1 MEALNELNHLA
12 EIINCSD
19 DSFVL
24 ISHVGPDGDNIGS
37 LVGLALGLLQLKKK
51 VTVINVDQTP
61 KKYHFLEKYI
71 TISNAKEYQ
80 EQGGSLIVLD
90 CPDLKRT
97 GLPEGLIKSFV
108 KIVNIDHHISNIF
121 FGDINLVDTRAAAT
135 GEIVFKLLQK
145 LNINFTP
152 ELSTALY
159 TAIMTD
165 TGSFRFEN
173 TTGFSLET
181 GAFLINHGADLNRIN
196 LEVYETFTPASIRFM
211 AAALNKLEIAQ
222 SGTIAWIIVSNEM
235 YKQFGVNEDDFEGL
249 VNYAKSIAGIE
260 VAFLVKE
267 VEDGTLKVSLRSKGV
282 VDVNEIAAKFGG
294 GGHKKAAGFTTG
306 NYKAY
311 QSLIKE
317 ILLETNKILAP
328 GVIK

>member
-1 MEALNELNHLA
+1 MEVLNQLNQLA
-12 EIINCSD
+12 DIIKSSEDNY
-19 DSFVL
+19 VL

-51 VTVINVDQTP
+51 VTVINADPTP

-71 TISNAKEYQ
+71 SIAAAKEYQ
-80 EQGGSLIVLD
+80 EQDGSLIVLD

-97 GLPEGLIKSFV
+97 GLSDGAISSFSRM
-108 KIVNIDHHISNIF
+108 VNIDHHISNIF
-121 FGDINLVDTRAAAT
+121 FGDLNLVDTSAAAT
-135 GEIVFKLLQK
+135 GEIVFKLLQN
-145 LNINFTP
+145 LNIDFTP
-152 ELSTALY
+152 EISTALY

-165 TGSFRFEN
+165 TGSFRYEN

-181 GAFLINHGADLNRIN
+181 GAFLINHGADLNKIN
-196 LEVYETFTPASIRFM
+196 VEVYETFSPASIRFM

-222 SGTIAWIIVSNEM
+222 GGTIAWIIVTNEM

-267 VEDGTLKVSLRSKGV
+267 GEDGTLKVSLRSKGV
-282 VDVNEIAAKFGG
+282 VDVNEIAAQFGG
-294 GGHKKAAGFTTG
+294 GGHKKAAGFKTG
-306 NYKAY
+306 NYSNY
-311 QSLIKE
+311 ESLVKD
-317 ILLETNKILAP
+317 ILFETSKMLAS
-328 GVIK
+328 GCEK